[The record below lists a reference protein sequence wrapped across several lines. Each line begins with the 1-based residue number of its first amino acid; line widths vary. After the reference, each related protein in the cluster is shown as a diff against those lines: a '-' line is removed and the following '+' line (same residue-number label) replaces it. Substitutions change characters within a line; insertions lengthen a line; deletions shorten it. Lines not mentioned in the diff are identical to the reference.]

1 MYHYIEDKDFLK
13 RMRGVCSGIINQ
25 LVQEINNDDVMT
37 VEAQLVGSGAKHLET
52 QNADEPIDLDYN
64 ISILEI
70 YGYHIKDYRINDCR
84 INDCRAIK
92 EYIRKK
98 FNKVLKANGWGD
110 CKDSTSALTTEKRH
124 FETGNQTPFGM
135 DVAIVVEDNDTAWYR
150 LIHQKTGYTA
160 NDKYFWNQAPD
171 SKGLTD
177 RVNRLKMDNYWEC
190 VRKTYLKKKNMYLTR
205 NDHNHP
211 SFIVY
216 IETINEEFYK
226 HYGYFK

>member
-1 MYHYIEDKDFLK
+1 MYHYIKDKDFLK
-13 RMRGVCSGIINQ
+13 RMRRECSGIINQ
-25 LVQEINNDDVMT
+25 LVQSINNDDVMT

-64 ISILEI
+64 ISILETKK
-70 YGYHIKDYRINDCR
+70 YSIKN
-84 INDCRAIK
+84 CRAIK
-92 EYIRKK
+92 EYIRKE
-98 FNKVLKANGWGD
+98 FNKVLNANGWGD

-150 LIHQKTGYTA
+150 LIHQKTGFTA

-177 RVNRLKMDNYWEC
+177 RVDRLKKDNHWEC
-190 VRKTYLKKKNMYLTR
+190 VRETYLNKKNMYLTR

-226 HYGYFK
+226 QYGYFK

>member
-1 MYHYIEDKDFLK
+1 MGGLGKKGEKMYHYIEDKDFLK
-13 RMRGVCSGIINQ
+13 RMRGVCSNIINQ
-25 LVQEINNDDVMT
+25 LVQSINNDDYMT

-52 QNADEPIDLDYN
+52 QNAAHPIDLDYN

-70 YGYHIKDYRINDCR
+70 DGNINDGR
-84 INDCRAIK
+84 RIK
-92 EYIRKK
+92 EYVRKK
-98 FNKVLKANGWGD
+98 FNIVLNANGWGD

-177 RVNRLKMDNYWEC
+177 RVDRLKKDNYWEC
-190 VRKTYLKKKNMYLTR
+190 VRKNYLKKKNMYLTR